1 MSPSPPS
8 AQPGQEIIDRVRAL
22 APGFRK
28 RAEAAEEARRI
39 PNESAQEL
47 LAAGIAR
54 ILVPPRFGGYGLGLD
69 TWFEVAREI
78 SKADASHGWCASLII
93 HHPHI
98 IGMRKPSRPFGPTA
112 PTLRSRRRCNRGR
125 RLSASTAATACRDR
139 IRHSQA
145 ASDTVPGSLSV
156 VSCTTPACRNG
167 SSF

>member
-8 AQPGQEIIDRVRAL
+8 VQSGQEIIDRVRAL

-39 PNESAQEL
+39 PNESAREL

-69 TWFEVAREI
+69 IWFEVAREI

-98 IGMRKPSRPFGPTA
+98 IGMLTA
-112 PTLRSRRRCNRGR
+112 
-125 RLSASTAATACRDR
+125 ASTRASAMVA
-139 IRHSQA
+139 IR
-145 ASDTVPGSLSV
+145 
-156 VSCTTPACRNG
+156 VSRAKRLALKTTTP
-167 SSF
+167 SS